1 MRERGCLKLIASQ
14 PVVYASVLLTR
25 PDILYAEPFPF
36 AHLPPTP
43 STLFVPFGDDHNN
56 GINDQLAVGS
66 HIYWQS
72 CFIRIN
78 QRHCRHPREQAH
90 RHTTRDTVAP
100 VSSVCF
106 RLCDML
112 CGHLTP
118 NDTGQR
124 TPRAR
129 YEPRAR
135 RNLAENLAGTS
146 PETRVIF
153 RRRHVYPPVHLTHAV
168 LVQEMRMRRRPACLP
183 SQRQLPAATGSAG

>member
-1 MRERGCLKLIASQ
+1 MAPWHPSPHCVNISLSFSLSL
-14 PVVYASVLLTR
+14 SVLDSFYL
-25 PDILYAEPFPF
+25 LYIF
-36 AHLPPTP
+36 
-43 STLFVPFGDDHNN
+43 
-56 GINDQLAVGS
+56 
-66 HIYWQS
+66 WQS
-72 CFIRIN
+72 GFIRMN

-90 RHTTRDTVAP
+90 RHTTRWHVAP
-100 VSSVCF
+100 V
-106 RLCDML
+106 CDML
-112 CGHLTP
+112 WTS
-118 NDTGQR
+118 DTKRQR

-153 RRRHVYPPVHLTHAV
+153 RRRHVYPPVHLTLAV

>member
-1 MRERGCLKLIASQ
+1 MSQARLPRMEPSTELITAHKGNNCDAHAALQTRDFSAL
-14 PVVYASVLLTR
+14 PKHRVAFLYSLCVCVSVLVYL
-25 PDILYAEPFPF
+25 DSFYILYIF
-36 AHLPPTP
+36 
-43 STLFVPFGDDHNN
+43 
-56 GINDQLAVGS
+56 
-66 HIYWQS
+66 WQS
-72 CFIRIN
+72 GFRRMN

-90 RHTTRDTVAP
+90 RHTTRWHQWDICWTSDTK
-100 VSSVCF
+100 
-106 RLCDML
+106 R
-112 CGHLTP
+112 
-118 NDTGQR
+118 QR

-153 RRRHVYPPVHLTHAV
+153 RRRHVYPPVHLTLAV